1 MIQKLSKEIE
11 KLKESSRKEIED
23 LKRKDES
30 IWKEIDELKRKD
42 ESLNNKNKELREQ
55 VKSLD
60 KKLNLSLLIIS
71 LSSQRDAYKKTLELL
86 LKHVI
91 SEYNLEITRTEG
103 EPLWKYTKEV
113 SEKISELN
121 DEKNK
126 KLVEGLL
133 SLLFCKDYVNCIE
146 HGKGKL
152 SEEM

>member
-11 KLKESSRKEIED
+11 KLKESSRKEIDDLKRKEESSKNERESIRKEIDD

-30 IWKEIDELKRKD
+30 IWKDIDDLKRKD

-71 LSSQRDAYKKTLELL
+71 LASQRDTYKKTLELL

-113 SEKISELN
+113 SEKISE
-121 DEKNK
+121 
-126 KLVEGLL
+126 
-133 SLLFCKDYVNCIE
+133 
-146 HGKGKL
+146 
-152 SEEM
+152 